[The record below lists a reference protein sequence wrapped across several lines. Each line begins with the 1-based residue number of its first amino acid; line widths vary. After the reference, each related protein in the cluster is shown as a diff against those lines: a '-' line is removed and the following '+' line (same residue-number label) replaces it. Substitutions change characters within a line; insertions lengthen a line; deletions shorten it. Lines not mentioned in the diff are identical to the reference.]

1 MVVAVNSSD
10 LKSCVVILLS
20 VCLVSF
26 YFKEDTLGS
35 LCHLNSHKV
44 FLELFCVFSLDVT
57 SILFEFIA
65 VSFLVTF
72 I

>member
-1 MVVAVNSSD
+1 MVVVNSSN
-10 LKSCVVILLS
+10 LKDCVVIYLS

-26 YFKEDTLGS
+26 YFKEDTIGS
-35 LCHLNSHKV
+35 LCHLNSDNAV
-44 FLELFCVFSLDVT
+44 MEFFCVFSLEVT
-57 SILFEFIA
+57 SILFVFIV